1 VESLPLL
8 QPAWQETAAQNGSKK
23 PRPLRTTASWVGSSW
38 NPLNTKVVA
47 RDGPSHAAAR
57 LAPDRVAALP
67 CSLGRRNLAAESNL
81 SSPEPYSW
89 RAGSCRKL
97 HTSLSL
103 RGAQPPDRWPGRVW
117 SYMSSAC
124 CYANANVSRLSLFW
138 SGIVIAPAW
147 PWCREIVIVHLR
159 LIVANKDG

>member
-38 NPLNTKVVA
+38 NPLNSKVVA

-57 LAPDRVAALP
+57 LAPDRVAAWP

-89 RAGSCRKL
+89 RAGS
-97 HTSLSL
+97 LSQAPYVVVSS
-103 RGAQPPDRWPGRVW
+103 RGATPGSLAGARLVVHVFSLLLRECECVATFVILVRNRDRAGMAMVQ
-117 SYMSSAC
+117 
-124 CYANANVSRLSLFW
+124 
-138 SGIVIAPAW
+138 
-147 PWCREIVIVHLR
+147 EIVIVHLR